1 MTCTMDDRFKVARS
15 RVLFSRLLKLSEQQ
29 QRELEANPAPFLD
42 MAYEKLYH
50 ASKALDDVRW
60 ILIGGPQIMDP
71 PDDSI
76 RSMQSILFE
85 RHRQALD
92 LIDKAT
98 LSTVEA
104 NKERT

>member
-1 MTCTMDDRFKVARS
+1 MSSTMDDRFKLARS
-15 RVLFSRLLKLSEQQ
+15 RVLFSRLLRLSEQQ
-29 QRELEANPAPFLD
+29 QRELDVNPGPFLD

-60 ILIGGPQIMDP
+60 ILSGGPEMMDP

-92 LIDKAT
+92 LIDKAA